1 MQICHYKIKVIDQTL
16 TLEFIAQSIVGAPD
30 FWGTTLR
37 MAMVT
42 DSVLHTRV
50 CYYGLN
56 VKLNCYEMTLC
67 ESTLDSI

>member
-1 MQICHYKIKVIDQTL
+1 MGTLRHYSNQMQICHYKIKVIDQAV

-42 DSVLHTRV
+42 DSVSHT
-50 CYYGLN
+50 
-56 VKLNCYEMTLC
+56 
-67 ESTLDSI
+67 ESVITD